1 MAEIQV
7 RRRTVLDSTRSSSS
21 MALEWMKTSWTL
33 TSTLFSF
40 YLFILLII
48 FFFCS
53 ASLLTFFN
61 GRDDV
66 SWIHCRNEST
76 QFRAN
81 EAVQTDSMA
90 FECQWNAAKQHPFQ
104 TRVIGIQSVP
114 TDPMRMQWAEPS
126 GQSDGFKHW
135 ELDWSVD
142 WSSHGCR
149 ITTHRP
155 FPGAS
160 SAASRRP
167 SIPLNR
173 VDTSSN

>member
-40 YLFILLII
+40 YLFILFIY
-48 FFFCS
+48 FFFLPHCWHSSTAETTS
-53 ASLLTFFN
+53 AEFTAEMNRLNSERMKRFKQ
-61 GRDDV
+61 
-66 SWIHCRNEST
+66 T
-76 QFRAN
+76 QRPSNAN
-81 EAVQTDSMA
+81 E
-90 FECQWNAAKQHPFQ
+90 
-104 TRVIGIQSVP
+104 TRLNSIHFKLEQSEFNP
-114 TDPMRMQWAEPS
+114 SQQIPMRMQWAEPS